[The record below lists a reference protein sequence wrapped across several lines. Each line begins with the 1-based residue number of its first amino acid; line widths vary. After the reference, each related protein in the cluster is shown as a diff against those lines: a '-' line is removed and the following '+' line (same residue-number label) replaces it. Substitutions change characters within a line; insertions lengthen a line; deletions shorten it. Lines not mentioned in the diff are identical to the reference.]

1 MEGFN
6 PNLEL
11 SLKALTHE
19 GFGAPDYYRETYI
32 IPNTPGDIRDK
43 ITEFALKYNV
53 ELDSV
58 KIDRCEKV

>member
-1 MEGFN
+1 MEGFS

-19 GFGAPDYYRETYI
+19 GFGTPDYYRETYI
-32 IPNTPGDIRDK
+32 IPNTPGDIHDK

>member
-1 MEGFN
+1 MEGFS

-19 GFGAPDYYRETYI
+19 GFGAPNYYWETYI
-32 IPNTPGDIRDK
+32 IPNTPEDIRNK
-43 ITEFALKYNV
+43 ITEFALKHDV